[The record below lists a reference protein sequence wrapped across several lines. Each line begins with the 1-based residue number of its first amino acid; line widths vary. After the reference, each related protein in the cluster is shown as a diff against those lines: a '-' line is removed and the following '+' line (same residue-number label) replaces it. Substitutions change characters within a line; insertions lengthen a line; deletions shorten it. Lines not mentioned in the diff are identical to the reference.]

1 MLAALAT
8 HKDTTMAKHWAHVCA
23 KCQAPPPPPRRCA
36 DNAHDALVDFLRPPA
51 PEKKISSSQ
60 KSSRGSMEHH
70 RPQHH
75 SEWSHRSTTTTTTTI
90 AGLSWPPLRSASF
103 LKEGYSGLASSL
115 CLDFDPLWWSTHQVR
130 AHGGGTGKAPITL
143 ATIHKRLSAAAP
155 PVPPFSR
162 RKENSSFRSGELQ
175 APSRSGPTVRAR
187 FL

>member
-1 MLAALAT
+1 MPSSISFVPIPYT
-8 HKDTTMAKHWAHVCA
+8 RKKD
-23 KCQAPPPPPRRCA
+23 
-36 DNAHDALVDFLRPPA
+36 LV
-51 PEKKISSSQ
+51 ESQ
-60 KSSRGSMEHH
+60 VIRGSMEHH

-75 SEWSHRSTTTTTTTI
+75 SEWSHRSTTTTTTI

-162 RKENSSFRSGELQ
+162 RKENSSSRSGELQ